1 MKEKTC
7 VVTGGNSGIGKA
19 TAIALAKMDHKVVI
33 VCRNAGKG
41 EAALADIRKKS
52 GSDDIELVIGNLDS
66 IENTKALAC
75 ILSRKY
81 PELAVLVN
89 NAGVWM
95 TKKTMTADG
104 LEYSFQVNH
113 MAPFILSVLLLPTLK
128 KNAPARIV
136 NVNAG
141 LYVKGALD
149 LKATP
154 YGGDF
159 HLIKTYMNSKLCN
172 AMFTRELA
180 KAIEGSGVTVNA
192 LHPGVIR
199 TRLGNTPGLTGF
211 FLRAFKLFW
220 GSPKKGADAPVWLAT
235 APEVEKV
242 NGRFFMLRKETPYAG
257 NAANDRLTHD
267 LWQLS
272 TELSGVAIPV

>member
-19 TAIALAKMDHKVVI
+19 VAMALAKMDHKVVI
-33 VCRNAGKG
+33 ISRNAGRG
-41 EAALADIRKKS
+41 EKAMAEIRKKS
-52 GSDDIELVIGNLDS
+52 GSDKISLIIGDLGT
-66 IENTKALAC
+66 IAGTKALAAT
-75 ILSRKY
+75 LNEKY
-81 PELAVLVN
+81 PEMSVLVN

-95 TKKTMTADG
+95 TKKVLTADG
-104 LEYSFQVNH
+104 LENTFQVNH
-113 MAPFILSVLLLPTLK
+113 MAPFILSNLLLPTLK

-159 HLIKTYMNSKLCN
+159 HLMKTYMNTKLCN
-172 AMFTRELA
+172 VFFTRKLA
-180 KAIEGSGVTVNA
+180 KAVEGSGVTVNA

-199 TRLGNTPGLTGF
+199 TRLGDTPGLAGF
-211 FLRAFKLFW
+211 FLRAFKLLW
-220 GSPKKGADAPVWLAT
+220 ASPGKGAESPVWLAT
-235 APEVEKV
+235 APEVENV
-242 NGRFFMLRKETPYAG
+242 NGRFFMLRKETAFSE
-257 NAANDRLTHD
+257 NANNEALSRELWELSAN
-267 LWQLS
+267 
-272 TELSGVAIPV
+272 LSGVTLPT

>member
-19 TAIALAKMDHKVVI
+19 VAMALARMGQRVVI
-33 VCRNAGKG
+33 VSRDAARG
-41 EAALADIRKKS
+41 EKALAEIRKQS
-52 GSDDIELVIGNLDS
+52 GSDKVELVMGDLGTIAG
-66 IENTKALAC
+66 TKALAAT
-75 ILSRKY
+75 LNQHY
-81 PELAVLVN
+81 PEMSVLIN

-104 LEYSFQVNH
+104 LEYTFQVNH
-113 MAPFILSVLLLPTLK
+113 LAPFILSNLLLPTLK

-141 LYVKGALD
+141 LYVKGAFD
-149 LKATP
+149 PKATP
-154 YGGDF
+154 SGNDF
-159 HLIKTYMNSKLCN
+159 HILKTYMNTKLCN
-172 AMFTRELA
+172 VFFTRELA

-199 TRLGNTPGLTGF
+199 TRLGDTSGLAGF
-211 FLRAFKLFW
+211 FLRAFKLLW
-220 GSPKKGADAPVWLAT
+220 GSPGKGADAPVWLAT
-235 APEVEKV
+235 APEVENI
-242 NGRFFMLRKETPYAG
+242 NGKFFMLRKETLFTD
-257 NAANDRLTHD
+257 NANNETLSRD

-272 TELSGVAIPV
+272 SDLSAVNLPA

>member
-41 EAALADIRKKS
+41 ETALAEIRDKS
-52 GSDDIELVIGNLDS
+52 GSDDIELVIGNLDN
-66 IENTKALAC
+66 IESTKALAC
-75 ILSRKY
+75 ILSRQY
-81 PELAVLVN
+81 PELSVLVN

-113 MAPFILSVLLLPTLK
+113 MAPFILSILLLPTLK

-141 LYVKGALD
+141 LYVKGVLD
-149 LKATP
+149 LKTTP
-154 YGGDF
+154 VGDDF
-159 HLIKTYMNSKLCN
+159 HLIKTYMNTKLCN

-199 TRLGNTPGLTGF
+199 TRLGDFSGLTGF
-211 FLRAFKLFW
+211 FLRAFKVFW
-220 GSPKKGADAPVWLAT
+220 RSPKKGADAPVWLAT

-242 NGRFFMLRKETPYAG
+242 NGRFFMLRKETPYSG
-257 NAANDRLTHD
+257 NATNDRLTHD

-272 TELSGVAIPV
+272 TKLSGVEIPV